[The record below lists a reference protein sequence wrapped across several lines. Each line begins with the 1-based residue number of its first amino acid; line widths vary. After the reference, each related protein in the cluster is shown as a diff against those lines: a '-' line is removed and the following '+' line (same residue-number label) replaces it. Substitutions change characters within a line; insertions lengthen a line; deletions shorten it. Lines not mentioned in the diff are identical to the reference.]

1 VRTALRVCLPLLWL
15 VTVMACGGERQSAG
29 GRQAFPDSVLA
40 RERQTNDSLLRAA
53 LDVEGARLEYRW
65 VVGIDSAPRPEHT
78 ALFDPVMRRWLIL
91 NDTVALDLSQV
102 DGVDVGSGTA
112 GTPVM
117 LHLPMESADRFLSST
132 TRHVGSHLAVVLNGH
147 LLVAPAP
154 VVKTPLGSSIIVV
167 ENVDSAVAR
176 ELVERLHA
184 ALPVSRRH

>member
-1 VRTALRVCLPLLWL
+1 
-15 VTVMACGGERQSAG
+15 M
-29 GRQAFPDSVLA
+29 
-40 RERQTNDSLLRAA
+40 
-53 LDVEGARLEYRW
+53 
-65 VVGIDSAPRPEHT
+65 VGIDSAPRPEHT
-78 ALFDPVMRRWLIL
+78 ALFDPVMRQWLIL

-117 LHLPMESADRFLSST
+117 LHLDMASADRFLSST

-154 VVKTPLGSSIIVV
+154 VVRTPLGGSIIVV

-176 ELVERLHA
+176 KLVERLHA
-184 ALPVSRRH
+184 ALPASRRH